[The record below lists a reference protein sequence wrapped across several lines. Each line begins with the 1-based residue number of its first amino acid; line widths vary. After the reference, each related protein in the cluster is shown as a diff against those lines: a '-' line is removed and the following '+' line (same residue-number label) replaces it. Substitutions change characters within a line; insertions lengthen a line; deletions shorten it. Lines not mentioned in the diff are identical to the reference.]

1 MQQTRCDLCGA
12 DDALTLYAGASW
24 RQPVPEEVAL
34 VRCRACG
41 LMYLNPRPSQDEIDA
56 YYPVEY
62 GPFRPAIED
71 ERYALMR
78 WMRRRKLIHRRHL
91 VERYS
96 GRTTG
101 RILDVGC
108 ATGIFLHE
116 MATAGWQAV
125 GIEPVTHAAAY
136 AKARFGLEIFSGT
149 LAQAPYESGTFDV
162 VTFWDVLEHTFSPA
176 QELAHAARLL
186 APGGLLAINVPNWHS
201 VDRRLFGPHWI
212 GFDPPRHLYVFT
224 ERTLTAMLRK
234 AGFRP
239 LAWICF
245 MPAYFAFVASVD
257 RWLMV
262 EAPHGAGLV
271 RRLLNLPGTRL
282 LFEPAFAVLN
292 TLKRSGVISVFA
304 RRESTVDDD
313 VTQHA

>member
-1 MQQTRCDLCGA
+1 
-12 DDALTLYAGASW
+12 
-24 RQPVPEEVAL
+24 
-34 VRCRACG
+34 
-41 LMYLNPRPSQDEIDA
+41 
-56 YYPVEY
+56 
-62 GPFRPAIED
+62 
-71 ERYALMR
+71 MR
-78 WMRRRKLIHRRHL
+78 WMRRRKLVQRRHL

-101 RILDVGC
+101 RILDVGS

-116 MATAGWQAV
+116 MASAGWEAV
-125 GIEPVTHAAAY
+125 GVEPVTHAAEY
-136 AKARFGLEIFSGT
+136 AQARFGLEIFSGT
-149 LAQAPYESGTFDV
+149 LAKAPYESGSFDV
-162 VTFWDVLEHTFSPA
+162 VTFWDVLEHTFSPVE
-176 QELAHAARLL
+176 ELAHVARLL
-186 APGGLLAINVPNWHS
+186 APGGLVAINVPNWHS
-201 VDRRLFGPHWI
+201 VDRQLFGPHWI

-245 MPAYFAFVASVD
+245 MRAYFAFVVSVD
-257 RWLMV
+257 RWLTA
-262 EAPHGAGLV
+262 EAPRGAGPV
-271 RRLLNLPGTRL
+271 RRFLNLPGARL
-282 LFEPAFAVLN
+282 PFEPVFAVLN